1 MIESFAMYR
10 LPRADRFTVVRQI
23 SGEPLQLLSCA
34 ALAGVEGFVMAPFRV
49 SADNPI
55 LVLKPDVIEDVQL
68 TEEEDVIGTPTNSV
82 CDAEERLIYS
92 RDFDTFHRR
101 LVCGDFGKIVLAR
114 RHDMACDTDVSPE
127 RLFRR
132 ACRMYPRMFVALVS
146 TPFRAHGSWL
156 RPKYFSKA
164 GA

>member
-1 MIESFAMYR
+1 MYR
-10 LPRADRFTVVRQI
+10 LPRADRFTVVRQT
-23 SGEPLQLLSCA
+23 SGEPLQLVSCT
-34 ALAGVEGFVMAPFRV
+34 ALAGAEGFVMAPFGI

-55 LVLKPDVIEDVQL
+55 LVLKPDVIEEVQL
-68 TEEEDVIGTPTNSV
+68 TEEEGVIGASLNCA

-92 RDFDTFHRR
+92 RDFDAFHNR

-114 RHDMACDTDVSPE
+114 RHDMVCDTDISPE

-146 TPFRAHGSWL
+146 TPVSGTWL
-156 RPKYFSKA
+156 MATPEILLE
-164 GA
+164 G